1 MFKLDDSKAKSFEF
15 EFEGKV
21 YLIPSRTG
29 LPMSTFRKIRKA
41 LAESD
46 NSEEAL
52 FDEIMKVFDEYAPEV
67 MDRIDLNQAMQLFR
81 AYSVEDDGESL
92 GES

>member
-1 MFKLDDSKAKSFEF
+1 MFKLDDSKAESFKF

-21 YLIPSRTG
+21 YSIPSRTG
-29 LPMSTFRKIRKA
+29 LPMSTFRNIRKA

-52 FDEIMKVFDEYAPEV
+52 FDEIMKVFDQYIPDV
-67 MDRIDLNQAMQLFR
+67 MERIDLNQAMELFK
-81 AYSVEDDGESL
+81 AYSVEDDGASL
-92 GES
+92 GEF